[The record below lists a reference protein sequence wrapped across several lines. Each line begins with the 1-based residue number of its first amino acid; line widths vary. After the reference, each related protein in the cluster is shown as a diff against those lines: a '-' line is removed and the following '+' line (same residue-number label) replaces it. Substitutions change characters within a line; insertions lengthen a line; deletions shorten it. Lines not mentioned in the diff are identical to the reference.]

1 LVGDLLCTLAGLFY
15 TAYLVL
21 MARVRT
27 EHSPWTVLGWS
38 TVMTPLPL
46 LLFAM
51 AGGEK
56 IWPTDWTPLLLL
68 ALSSQ
73 IIGQGLMIYV
83 VGRMSPLVV
92 GLSLLL
98 QPLVGAA
105 IGWIVYAEAL
115 GAVDLLGAALIA
127 AALVMVT
134 AAKERP
140 LPS

>member
-1 LVGDLLCTLAGLFY
+1 
-15 TAYLVL
+15 
-21 MARVRT
+21 MARVRS

-46 LLFAM
+46 MLFAL
-51 AGGEK
+51 AGGER
-56 IWPTDWTPLLLL
+56 IWPSDWTPLLLL

-83 VGRMSPLVV
+83 IGRVSPLLM

-98 QPLVGAA
+98 QPLIGAA

-115 GAVDLLGAALIA
+115 GLTDMLGGMLIGV
-127 AALVMVT
+127 ALVMVSI
-134 AAKERP
+134 AKDRE
-140 LPS
+140 